1 MEAKTIE
8 KFDRQRYWA
17 VVLQAVAL
25 VDIFVETA
33 LYYALHWDSSV
44 PSLNISGIVGLPL
57 FLVAGIWYLAIEGRI
72 VRNRELRSALH
83 NEMYLAY
90 KHRSQQIA
98 LWVVMCALL
107 VGMLTG
113 EITISYP
120 GYIFCEVAF
129 FLGLATLKTS
139 WLILNRNRK

>member
-25 VDIFVETA
+25 ADIFVETA
-33 LYYALHWDSSV
+33 LGYVTLWNPDKPALWI
-44 PSLNISGIVGLPL
+44 NGYVGVPL
-57 FLVAGIWYLAIEGRI
+57 FVAAGIWYLVIEGRI
-72 VRNRELRSALH
+72 LRNGELRAALH
-83 NEMYLAY
+83 NEMYVAW
-90 KHRSQQIA
+90 KRRSQQIA

-107 VGMLTG
+107 VGTLSANYTHMM
-113 EITISYP
+113 P
-120 GYIFCEVAF
+120 GYFFCEVAF

-139 WLILNRNRK
+139 WLILNRNR